1 MEEYYE
7 MIFDACA
14 GDLDEMERV
23 IKFGKEKLDKI
34 QNPILYKCLFNTY
47 EYCERRLD
55 SDREIE
61 LEKEAEDD
69 EGS

>member
-1 MEEYYE
+1 MGEYYE

-23 IKFGKEKLDKI
+23 IKFGKEKLQDLPDSLVKSCFCKT
-34 QNPILYKCLFNTY
+34 L

>member
-23 IKFGKEKLDKI
+23 IEYGKEKLKNLPDDI
-34 QNPILYKCLFNTY
+34 ITECFRNTLK
-47 EYCERRLD
+47 YCEARLE

>member
-1 MEEYYE
+1 MEEHYE

-23 IKFGKEKLDKI
+23 IKFGKEKLQELPDSLVKFCFCKT
-34 QNPILYKCLFNTY
+34 L
-47 EYCERRLD
+47 EYCEARLD

-61 LEKEAEDD
+61 LEKETEDD

>member
-23 IKFGKEKLDKI
+23 IEYGKEKLKNLPDDI
-34 QNPILYKCLFNTY
+34 VTECFRNTLK
-47 EYCERRLD
+47 YCERRLE

-69 EGS
+69 ERS

>member
-7 MIFDACA
+7 MIFDACS
-14 GDLDEMERV
+14 GDFDEMERV
-23 IKFGKEKLDKI
+23 IKFGKEKLQELPDTI
-34 QNPILYKCLFNTY
+34 VTQCLKHTLA
-47 EYCERRLD
+47 YCEARLD

>member
-7 MIFDACA
+7 MIFDACS
-14 GDLDEMERV
+14 GDFDEMERV
-23 IKFGKEKLDKI
+23 IKFGKEKLKNLPDDI
-34 QNPILYKCLFNTY
+34 VTECFRNTLK
-47 EYCERRLD
+47 YCEARLD

>member
-1 MEEYYE
+1 
-7 MIFDACA
+7 
-14 GDLDEMERV
+14 MERV
-23 IKFGKEKLDKI
+23 IKFGKEKLQELPDSIVKS
-34 QNPILYKCLFNTY
+34 CFCNTL

-69 EGS
+69 EGI

>member
-34 QNPILYKCLFNTY
+34 ENPILYKCLSNTY

>member
-7 MIFDACA
+7 MIFDACS
-14 GDLDEMERV
+14 GDFDEMERV
-23 IKFGKEKLDKI
+23 IKFGKEKLDTI
-34 QNPILYKCLFNTY
+34 ENPILYKCLANTY